1 MTTVK
6 FYFPDDEEISEYSL
20 GDVDIST
27 DEKLI
32 SSKGD
37 SRKLMMIFISLS
49 DFSDGIINLIHKKSQ
64 KEYEFIGTGSSFR
77 LLISCHGDMVSINN
91 PQQQTILD
99 MSCSEIVKA
108 LWQCWQ
114 DIEKYIVNLD
124 KKSSVYLD
132 LIYSK
137 DTFKKTFATMI

>member
-1 MTTVK
+1 MTTIK
-6 FYFPDDEEISEYSL
+6 FYFSDDEEINEYSL

-37 SRKLMMIFISLS
+37 SKKLMMIFISLS
-49 DFSDGIINLIHKKSQ
+49 DFSYGIINLIHKKSR

-77 LLISCHGDMVSINN
+77 LLISCREDRVFINS
-91 PQQQTILD
+91 PQQQVTLD
-99 MSCSEIVKA
+99 MSCSEMVRA

-114 DIEKYIVNLD
+114 DIEKYIVDID

-132 LIYSK
+132 LTSSK
-137 DTFKKTFATMI
+137 DTFEKTFAMML